1 MIMLTEQRKKYYEKK
16 INKTDIL
23 KTIHDI
29 QKENNEKIEN
39 ISRFLLLLSDD
50 IDKLEEKVN
59 SIEIDMNVVKNVIK
73 ILKTISTK

>member
-1 MIMLTEQRKKYYEKK
+1 MKSK
-16 INKTDIL
+16 IREGYLKEEIKKTDVL
-23 KTIHDI
+23 KIIHDI

-59 SIEIDMNVVKNVIK
+59 SIEIDMNVVKSVIK